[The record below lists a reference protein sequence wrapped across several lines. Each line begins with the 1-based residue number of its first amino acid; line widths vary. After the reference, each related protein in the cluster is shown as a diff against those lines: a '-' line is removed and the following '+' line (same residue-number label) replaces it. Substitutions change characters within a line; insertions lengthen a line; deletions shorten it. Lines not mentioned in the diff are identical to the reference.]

1 MPNSY
6 NLETS
11 IGKVRLLIPDR
22 EIADPVFSD
31 AEVEQFLS
39 IEGNNVKLAAALALE
54 VAAADDA
61 KTFKIM
67 KTGQDSVD
75 GVRGAELLMKRARQ
89 FRESEIEVI
98 EEYGT
103 HVAIIEQGVGI
114 FGARQRLWNDILR
127 RQL

>member
-1 MPNSY
+1 MPDTYDLS
-6 NLETS
+6 TD

-22 EIADPVFSD
+22 NYLDPVFTD
-31 AEVEQFLS
+31 AEIDQFLS
-39 IEGNNVKLAAALALE
+39 IEGANVKLAAALALE

-75 GVRGAELLMKRARQ
+75 GVRGAELLMRRAKQ

-103 HVAIIEQGVGI
+103 HIAIIEQGVGI